1 MKVATPSQMAH
12 LETLAYQE
20 GQQEAVFME
29 EAGSGVGLIVHEFV
43 EKFALEHQA
52 IILAGKGNNAGDSYV
67 AGVHLLHL
75 DYYVHAYQL
84 FPLSECSPL
93 CQQNAQRFLK
103 EGGIITELKYGEE
116 IFFPEDGI
124 ILDGIFGTGFK
135 GKIEEPISSII
146 ASANESGLPIL
157 AVDIPSGLN
166 GETGI
171 AEGQV
176 VEASQ
181 TAFLGLPKTGFFLRD
196 GWNKVGK
203 LRHVDFGLPREIIE
217 EFSTELDMLSIDF
230 LLPLLPKIVR
240 NRNKYE
246 AGYVVGL
253 SGSPGMPGAAMLSS
267 MAVLRCGAGYVR
279 LLHPEG
285 MQAELGNC
293 PWEIVRSSYGPN
305 SGDEILAYMNRAS
318 AAYIGPGLGRQS
330 KTKSLLKVLLP
341 RVEVP
346 CVIDG
351 DALSIIAEDN
361 LEIPEGAIL
370 TPHLGEM
377 HRLLNLKTR
386 QALDLS
392 FLKVCQNYA
401 DEKKV
406 TLVLKGGPT
415 FIFQKDNPI
424 YICPVGDPG
433 MATAG
438 TGDVLTG
445 LITGLL
451 AQGLTPHG
459 AACLGVYLHGLAGEA
474 AAEEKT
480 SYCMTASD
488 LLDFLPEAF
497 TFSMFNPT

>member
-1 MKVATPSQMAH
+1 MKIATPDQMAH
-12 LETLAYQE
+12 LESIAYQE
-20 GQQEAVFME
+20 GHQEVVFME
-29 EAGSGVGLIVHEFV
+29 EAGSGVGLIIHEFA
-43 EKFALEHQA
+43 EKFALEHQV
-52 IILAGKGNNAGDSYV
+52 ILLCGKGNNAGDAYV

-75 DYYVHAYQL
+75 DYYAHAYQL

-93 CQQNAQRFLK
+93 CQQNANRFLK
-103 EGGIITELKYGEE
+103 EGGVITELKFDEE

-135 GKIEEPISSII
+135 GKVEEPISNII
-146 ASANESGLPIL
+146 ASANASGLPII

-171 AEGQV
+171 VEGEAI
-176 VEASQ
+176 EASQ
-181 TAFLGLPKTGFFLRD
+181 TAFLGLPKIGFFLRD

-217 EFSTELDMLSIDF
+217 EFSTEFEMLSIDY

-267 MAVLRCGAGYVR
+267 MAALRSGAGYVR

-285 MQAELGNC
+285 MQVELASC
-293 PWEIVRSSYGPN
+293 PWEIVRSTYGPN
-305 SGDEILAYMNRAS
+305 NGDEILAYMNRAS
-318 AAYIGPGLGRQS
+318 AAYIGPGIGKHS
-330 KTKSLLKVLLP
+330 KTKSLLKILLP
-341 RVEVP
+341 HVEVP
-346 CVIDG
+346 CIIDA

-377 HRLLNLKTR
+377 HRLLGLKTKHV
-386 QALDLS
+386 LDIP
-392 FLKVCQNYA
+392 FLKICQNYA
-401 DEKKV
+401 EEKKV
-406 TLVLKGGPT
+406 TLILKGGPT
-415 FIFQKDNPI
+415 FIFQKDHPV
-424 YICPVGDPG
+424 YVCPVGDPG

-445 LITGLL
+445 VVTGLL
-451 AQGLTPHG
+451 AQNLTAHG
-459 AACLGVYLHGLAGEA
+459 AACLGVYIHGLAGEE

-488 LLDFLPEAF
+488 LLTFLPEAF
-497 TFSMFNPT
+497 TFSMFNLT